1 MRRITFLFLSALLML
16 SALPLRADV
25 NYLKEPLT
33 IETTTTSSG
42 GKIEF
47 RRCNEESNRNNTT
60 INLEYRIQT
69 NGGEWGEWIV
79 VTKSGDP
86 NSQLKPQNANKY
98 INLSASTTYKIQLRG
113 NNLSGFSKSTSDYYR
128 ILIGSSSTSW
138 NVTISGNV
146 MSLIV
151 GYNTDN
157 ESNAKQTLANADE
170 IPCSH
175 CFYGLFNNF
184 PDMNSSTQPTAQM
197 APPKI
202 NAANLMFPAK
212 YLKDFCYAKML
223 QTASQAGS
231 TIVTSYKG
239 GFNEG
244 PNFLA
249 TEFKDKSGKSVS
261 GACAWMLQYNND
273 LKYIHVNFT
282 TCPGDNCKYW
292 NTMANAGTAILYAP
306 AVFRGCSTANDTGIG
321 TWATSEWSYTPPAE
335 TYTITW
341 KDYDGTVIR
350 TDENITSGTATS
362 APANPTRTATDEYTY
377 SFTGWTPAPAATVTA
392 DATYTATYST
402 TPRSYTLTWQT
413 DGNTLTGN
421 YTTGST
427 AYGTTI
433 VRPDTPTKNADQQYT
448 YTFNAWSPSPA
459 ATMPAA
465 ITTYTATWNRTTNRY
480 TVSFAPMTN
489 GTISVKDAEE
499 NTINSGDKVDYG
511 TILTITATP
520 ASGYEFDSWL
530 TGTSTNVIVTD
541 NITLG
546 ATFKAET
553 TPEIILYDNAAP
565 KADNVETTNALL
577 LSAYAGRT
585 VNVTLYHNFTANLW
599 NTLCLPFNLSTDDCP
614 ELEGNVYELS
624 DCTTGT
630 DGMTITFQPV
640 TWKPDYSTE
649 MIAGKP
655 YLVWTERPLS
665 SLRFAAVT
673 LSTFTPAKTTAPSG
687 DVDFQS
693 VFEQGYLT
701 EKSQIF
707 IGSNNR
713 LYYANPAANGG
724 NGTRIRGYRAYFEIL
739 DTEFLDYY
747 TQPRVRIVVN
757 DDKNTVLTFDEEQ
770 TEMETRKYIEN
781 GVLVI
786 ERGGVKYNAQGKR
799 L

>member
-25 NYLKEPLT
+25 NYLKEPFT
-33 IETTTTSSG
+33 IETTPADNITIGFIQGTSLSAALISKTTNAA
-42 GKIEF
+42 F
-47 RRCNEESNRNNTT
+47 
-60 INLEYRIQT
+60 NLEYRMQT
-69 NGGEWGEWIV
+69 NDGDWSDWTTIAALGSKPTIQSLILTAG
-79 VTKSGDP
+79 TK
-86 NSQLKPQNANKY
+86 
-98 INLSASTTYKIQLRG
+98 YKIQFRG
-113 NNLSGFSKSTSDYYR
+113 NNASGLSSSSKHYR
-128 ILIGSSSTSW
+128 ILPYRSGSTNSY
-138 NVTISGNV
+138 VTMSGNI
-146 MSLIV
+146 MSLLK
-151 GYNTDN
+151 GYDTDN
-157 ESNAKQTLANADE
+157 LSDAQATLAAADE
-170 IPCSH
+170 IPCTY
-175 CFYGLFNNF
+175 CFTCLFSDMTFNNG
-184 PDMNSSTQPTAQM
+184 SYYQPH
-197 APPKI
+197 I
-202 NAANLMFPAK
+202 NAENLIFPAEYLMANCYDKLFYK
-212 YLKDFCYAKML
+212 YTLNN
-223 QTASQAGS
+223 
-231 TIVTSYKG
+231 SYG
-239 GFNEG
+239 VEEG
-244 PNFLA
+244 PTFLA
-249 TEFKDKSGKSVS
+249 TACHNKSGSSVTGTFISAFMQCAYLKSV
-261 GACAWMLQYNND
+261 
-273 LKYIHVNFT
+273 HFNFT
-282 TCPGDNCKYW
+282 SCPTSDEFNEYVFYTTPTTKK
-292 NTMANAGTAILYAP
+292 LYSP
-306 AVFRGCSTANDTGIG
+306 CGICSNFGSSSNWSG
-321 TWATSEWSYTPPAE
+321 GSVEWSYTPPAE
-335 TYTITW
+335 TYTVTW
-341 KDYDGTVIR
+341 KDYDNTTIR
-350 TDENITSGTATS
+350 TDVDITSGTATS
-362 APANPTRTATDEYTY
+362 APSDPTRAATDEYTY
-377 SFTGWTPAPAATVTA
+377 TFTGWSPTPAATVTA
-392 DATYTATYST
+392 DATYTATYSQ

-448 YTFNAWSPSPA
+448 YTFNAWSPAPA

-465 ITTYTATWNRTTNRY
+465 NTTYTATWNRTTNRY
-480 TVSFAPMTN
+480 TVSFASMTN

-499 NTINSGDKVDYG
+499 NTINSGDEVDYG

-520 ASGYEFDSWL
+520 ASGYEFGSWM
-530 TGTSTNVIVTD
+530 TGTSANVTVTD

-546 ATFKAET
+546 ANFIAEV
-553 TPEIILYDNAAP
+553 TPEIELYDNAAP
-565 KADNVETTNALL
+565 QANNSETTNSSL
-577 LSAYAGRT
+577 LSTYTGRT

-599 NTLCLPFNLSTDDCP
+599 NTLCLPFNLSTDECP
-614 ELEGNVYELS
+614 ELEGNVYELA
-624 DCTTGT
+624 DCTTGSE
-630 DGMTITFQPV
+630 GMTITFQPV

-665 SLRFAAVT
+665 SLRFTGVT
-673 LSTFTPAKTTAPSG
+673 LSTFTAGKTSAPSG

-739 DTEFLDYY
+739 DTDFLGYY
-747 TQPRVRIVVN
+747 SQPRVRIVVN